1 MKSGT
6 LISIKGNIYEYV
18 VYDERTKLH
27 IVTEVDIDDCG
38 HLTATYIPYAFT
50 DADLKDTETQFT
62 VQQCYGIVEHFIRQ
76 DFDYLTED
84 DINTAVEDIVDRC
97 FVLNMPEFNELQGY
111 IACYMN
117 R

>member
-1 MKSGT
+1 MEKGA

-18 VYDERTKLH
+18 AYDESTELH

-38 HLTATYIPYAFT
+38 KLTATYIPYAFT
-50 DADLKDTETQFT
+50 NADLKETETQFT
-62 VQQCYGIVEHFIRQ
+62 VQQLYGIVEHFIRQ
-76 DFDYLTED
+76 DFDYLTEE

-97 FVLNMPEFNELQGY
+97 FVMNMPEFNELQGY
-111 IACYMN
+111 IEEYMS